1 MRWFLIGLVAAWAL
15 VSGSAF
21 GAEWQ
26 MAKGPLATKWAT
38 DVSPAN
44 AHPEYPRPQMVR
56 KDWLNLNGLWDYA
69 IRPKEEGKP
78 AEWEGQILVPFCVE
92 SALSGVMR
100 RVEPNQRLWYRRT
113 FETPAAWRGQRVLLQ
128 FGAVDWETTL
138 YVNGREIGVHRGG
151 YDPFFFDITDALKAD
166 GPQEIV
172 LAVFDPTD
180 AGLQPIG
187 KQRRRPG
194 GIMYTPTTGIWQTVW
209 IEPVPAARIDGLR
222 IVPDVDGGCLRLT
235 VNGVGTAAQTV
246 EAVALEGEKEV
257 GRASGAVGAEIRI
270 PIPNAKLWSPDKP
283 FLYDLRVTLRD
294 GNRDADT
301 VGSYFG
307 MRKIAIGPGPD
318 GITRILLN
326 GQFVF
331 QIGPLDQ
338 GFWPDGIHTAA
349 TDAALRYDV
358 EMLRRLG
365 MNVARKHTKIEMA
378 RWYYWCDRLGLLV
391 WQDMPSMFV
400 EPPRER
406 KEKDGKVRTPS
417 PAEIKR
423 FEEAKANF
431 EIELRR
437 MIATHINHPSII
449 MWVVF
454 NEGWGQHETPRY
466 VDLVRQLDPTRLVSN
481 ASGWTDEKVGDV
493 NDVHA
498 YPGPGSPKPEPK
510 RAAVLGEFGGLGL
523 KIDGHTWQE
532 KTWGYQGMSSIEGLT
547 KRYVQLLRKVW
558 QLKDDPGLCAAI
570 YTQTSDVETECNGL
584 MTYDRAVL
592 KLDLEKARAAN
603 LGQMPQIKMTWLLPT
618 SEKEPATWRYTTAK
632 PADDW
637 LKPDFDDA
645 KWQSGPA
652 GFGTKATPGAV
663 VRTEWRTPDVW
674 LRRDFTLPEG
684 KFDDA
689 QFIAHHDEDC
699 EIYVNG
705 VLAGKASGF
714 VGSYEE
720 LGMTPEGRAAL
731 RPGKNILA
739 VHCHQTMGGQ
749 YIDVGI
755 AKITETPA
763 PAGRP

>member
-1 MRWFLIGLVAAWAL
+1 MRWFLIGLVMAWAL

-21 GAEWQ
+21 GGEWQ
-26 MAKGPLATKWAT
+26 MAKGPLVTQWAR

-78 AEWEGQILVPFCVE
+78 AEWDGQILVPFPVE
-92 SALSGVMR
+92 SQLSGVMR

-113 FETPAAWRGQRVLLQ
+113 FETPAAWRGQRVLLH

-151 YDPFFFDITDALKAD
+151 YDPFFFDITDALKPES
-166 GPQEIV
+166 PQEIV

-180 AGLQPIG
+180 AGNQPRG
-187 KQRRRPG
+187 KQVRRPG

-209 IEPVPAARIDGLR
+209 IEPVPAARIDEIRL
-222 IVPDVDGGCLRLT
+222 IPDVDGGCLRLT

-257 GRASGAVGAEIRI
+257 GRAGGAVGAEIRI
-270 PIPNAKLWSPDKP
+270 PIPNARLWSPDTP

-294 GNRDADT
+294 GGREVDA

-307 MRKIAIGPGPD
+307 MRKIAVAPGPD
-318 GITRILLN
+318 GIARILLN

-338 GFWPDGIHTAA
+338 GFWPDGIYTAP

-358 EMLRRLG
+358 EILRRLG
-365 MNVARKHTKIEMA
+365 MNVARKHVKVEMA
-378 RWYYWCDRLGLLV
+378 RWYYWADRLGLMI
-391 WQDMPSMFV
+391 WQDMPS
-400 EPPRER
+400 
-406 KEKDGKVRTPS
+406 GNNGS
-417 PAEIKR
+417 P
-423 FEEAKANF
+423 EAKKQF
-431 EIELRR
+431 EAELRR
-437 MIATHINHPSII
+437 LIETHRNHPSII
-449 MWVVF
+449 LWVVF
-454 NEGWGQHETPRY
+454 NEGWGQYDTERL
-466 VDLVRQLDPTRLVSN
+466 VDWVKQLDPSRLVN
-481 ASGWTDEKVGDV
+481 CASGWTDKGVGDV
-493 NDVHA
+493 HDVHA

-523 KIDGHTWQE
+523 RVDGHTWEQ
-532 KTWGYQGMSSIEGLT
+532 KTWGYQPMASSEQLT

-558 QLKDDPGLCAAI
+558 ALKDDPGLCAAI
-570 YTQTSDVETECNGL
+570 YTQISDVETECNGL
-584 MTYDRAVL
+584 LTYDRAVV

-603 LGQMPQIKMTWLLPT
+603 LGQMPLIKMAWLLPT

-632 PADDW
+632 PPDDW

-652 GFGTKATPGAV
+652 GFGTKATPGSV
-663 VRTEWRTPDVW
+663 VRTEWRTPDIW
-674 LRRDFTLPEG
+674 IRREFALPDG

-699 EIYVNG
+699 EVYVNG

-739 VHCHQTMGGQ
+739 VHCHQTQGGQ

-755 AKITETPA
+755 AKVTETPA
-763 PAGRP
+763 PAK